1 MFPNVAKIGSGN
13 YRGNISWNINQ
24 NKPPPTLP
32 KGWKGGKVEHVF
44 YLK

>member
-1 MFPNVAKIGSGN
+1 MYPKSVAGTISGT
-13 YRGNISWNINQ
+13 YLGNINQ